1 MNGKDLLNQIELNP
15 SQLQYWEVIAKLMQ
29 QSLSGA
35 KGYITHNIRNTQGT
49 GIDSIGATIE
59 RLKNDGLFVE
69 KVQDNTRAV
78 QTAYSVVDVIE
89 YTTIRVSNH
98 AFSSPKNVG
107 VVTDPE
113 YTTAIGNANTPLCG

>member
-78 QTAYSVVDVIE
+78 QTAYSGANMIL
-89 YTTIRVSNH
+89 TPAALASLSQH
-98 AFSSPKNVG
+98 SG
-107 VVTDPE
+107 VFVLIILFLLMIF
-113 YTTAIGNANTPLCG
+113 ALSRF